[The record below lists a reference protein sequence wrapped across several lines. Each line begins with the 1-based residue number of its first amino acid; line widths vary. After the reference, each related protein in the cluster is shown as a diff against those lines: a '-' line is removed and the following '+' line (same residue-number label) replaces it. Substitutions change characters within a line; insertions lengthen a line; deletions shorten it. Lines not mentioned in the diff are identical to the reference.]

1 MSLPN
6 GSSVCPES
14 RDHPMAD
21 SLETRADS
29 RWKLIASGLAFP
41 EAPRWHHDALW
52 FSDIFDGRVKQVASS
67 GDVTVVVDV
76 PTGPSGLGWRRDGTL
91 LVVSMTDRRLLAF
104 DGISCHLEADLSGV
118 ARGPANDM
126 VVAPSGVAYI
136 GNFGY
141 DYEAGAPRASAHLA
155 VVDLD
160 GAVHEAGD
168 DLWFP
173 NGMAITSDGATL
185 LVAETSASRVSS
197 FAIASDGML
206 GARRTW
212 ADLGVARPDGISLDA
227 EGALWIASPATRQVL
242 RVAEGG
248 RVLDS
253 HEAPGGMGQACVL
266 GGADGRSLFVC
277 SSPTHDRAESLR
289 DRPGTIWSRS
299 VPVPAAVP
307 W

>member
-1 MSLPN
+1 MDDPPAP
-6 GSSVCPES
+6 V
-14 RDHPMAD
+14 
-21 SLETRADS
+21 ADS

-41 EAPRWHHDALW
+41 EAPRWYHDALW
-52 FSDIFDGRVKQVASS
+52 FSDIFDGRVKRVAAT

-76 PTGPSGLGWRRDGTL
+76 PTGPSGLGWRPDGTL
-91 LVVSMTDRRLLAF
+91 LVVSMADRRLLAF

-141 DYEAGAPRASAHLA
+141 DYEAGAPRTSAHLA
-155 VVDLD
+155 MVDLD
-160 GAVHEAGD
+160 GAVHDAAD

-173 NGMAITSDGATL
+173 NGMAVTPDGATL

-197 FAIASDGML
+197 FAIAPDGTL
-206 GARRTW
+206 GTRRTW

-227 EGALWIASPATRQVL
+227 EGALWIASPATREIL

-248 RVLDS
+248 GLLES

-277 SSPTHDRAESLR
+277 SSPTHDRAQSVR
-289 DRPGTIWSRS
+289 DRPGTIWSRP
-299 VPVPAAVP
+299 VPVPAAAP